1 MPRLVVIVNGAA
13 GGGRG
18 SSRLEPHLAALRA
31 SGEVVLRPTDGPGH
45 ATALA
50 RAAVADGADGVV
62 AVGGDGT
69 LFEVVNGLLPAGG
82 PALGVIPVGT
92 GNSFVRDVGHRD
104 PAAAAAAIAS
114 GRTRPIDAL
123 RLRHDAGETFSVNL
137 VSFGFSAEAGALTNA
152 RYKPLGVAGYVLA
165 VLQTLVGLHPHV
177 APHALD
183 GGAFDGRPFTLLS
196 FCNTRYTG
204 GDMQMAPG
212 ADPADGRLDVVRIGP
227 MGRRRFLSSFP
238 RIFRGT
244 HPQMPEVSLATAASV
259 AFAPGAPVDVM
270 IDGEV
275 LTLVPRA
282 LDVLPGAL
290 RVFE

>member
-1 MPRLVVIVNGAA
+1 MRELVVIVNGAA
-13 GGGRG
+13 GGGR
-18 SSRLEPHLAALRA
+18 SRARLEPHLPALRQA
-31 SGEVVLRPTDGPGH
+31 GEVRVLPTEGPGH

-50 RAAVADGADGVV
+50 QRAAAEGADGVV

-92 GNSFVRDVGHRD
+92 GNSFVRDAGHRD
-104 PAAAAAAIAS
+104 PAAAAAAIAA

-123 RLRHDAGETFSVNL
+123 RLDHDAGQTFSVNL

-152 RYKPLGVAGYVLA
+152 RYKPLGAAGYVLA
-165 VLQTLVGLHPHV
+165 VLQTLLSLHPHALPF
-177 APHALD
+177 APD
-183 GGAFDGRPFTLLS
+183 GRDFDGRPFTLLS

-204 GDMQMAPG
+204 GDMRMAPG
-212 ADPADGRLDVVRIGP
+212 ADPADGLLDVVRIGP

-244 HPQMPEVSLATAASV
+244 HPEMPEVSVDTAREV
-259 AFAPGAPVDVM
+259 AFAPSGPVDAM

-275 LTLVPRA
+275 LTLVPRS
-282 LDVLPGAL
+282 LRVLPGAL
-290 RVFE
+290 RVYA